1 MKTIT
6 FFSEKGGVG
15 KSSFSMMYASWLH
28 YKYGVKV
35 GLADFNRRILAY
47 RNEEI
52 EQRNLLRKNN
62 PDIKPFN
69 VLKTWPIVDVNYERT
84 RELRRS
90 GVQQPYAV
98 WLEEQCVDGRLT
110 GMDVVLCDF
119 PGSLSGYEFIQNISL
134 HMLNLIVIPTDKDP
148 MTLDS
153 TFKLHD
159 MIRKYNHCAFINKA
173 RTNLNNQRASYL
185 KFAELLVKEGLP
197 LLPDLISNSDRMM
210 SIEKVDNIR
219 STFGFPDFD
228 LPEYGASKDL
238 GIGNLFIDVTREL
251 AKTKDLRGTGT
262 ADLSFV
268 ERLRKVDDGR
278 QLRGTQYKD
287 YEI

>member
-15 KSSFSMMYASWLH
+15 KSSFSIMYASWLH

-35 GLADFNRRILAY
+35 GLADFNRRILNY

-52 EQRNLLRKNN
+52 EKRKKLRIGN
-62 PDIKPFN
+62 PDIKLFD
-69 VLKTWPIVDVNYERT
+69 VSKAWPIVDVNYDRT
-84 RELRRS
+84 SELRKA
-90 GVQQPYAV
+90 GVQRPYAI
-98 WLEEQCVDGRLT
+98 WLEEECRSGRLA

-119 PGSLSGYEFIQNISL
+119 PGSLTGFEFIQNCSMR
-134 HMLNLIVIPTDKDP
+134 MLNLIVIPTDKDP
-148 MTLDS
+148 MVLDS
-153 TFKLHD
+153 TFSLHNL
-159 MIRKYNHCAFINKA
+159 IKEYNHCAFINKA
-173 RTNLNNQRASYL
+173 RTNLNNQRASYI

-197 LLPDLISNSDRMM
+197 LLPDMISNSDRMM